1 MISIPLFLTEKH
13 PCSYLDD
20 EVAQPA
26 FVHPLFDMTTT
37 IYSELIKQGFR
48 RSGDEVYSPHCPN
61 CSACI
66 PVRLN
71 VSEFIPTRSQK
82 RCLRKNM
89 GIQVVVKPPDFD
101 QSHYE
106 LYLRY
111 QAARHREGAM
121 AHSSP
126 NDYLQFLKSSWCDT
140 SFIEFL
146 IDGELAAVAV
156 VDRLD
161 NALSAVYTFFEPKFS
176 SYGLGVYAVLWQLEW
191 AKQLNKEFLYLGFWI
206 KRCKKMSYKGDYQPL
221 QVLRDKQ
228 WVSLGRN

>member
-26 FVHPLFDMTTT
+26 FVHPLFDMTTA
-37 IYSELIKQGFR
+37 IYSELIKRGFR

-71 VSEFIPTRSQK
+71 VYEFIPTRSQK
-82 RCLRKNM
+82 RCSRKNM
-89 GIQVVVKPPDFD
+89 GVQIVIKPPGFD
-101 QSHYE
+101 RSHYE

-111 QAARHREGAM
+111 QAARHHEGAM

-126 NDYLQFLKSSWCDT
+126 EDYLQFLKSSWCET
-140 SFIEFL
+140 CFVEFL
-146 IDGELAAVAV
+146 IAGELAAVAV

-161 NALSAVYTFFEPKFS
+161 NALSAVYTFFEPKFA
-176 SYGLGVYAVLWQLEW
+176 SYGLGVYAVLWQIEW

-206 KRCKKMSYKGDYQPL
+206 KRCKKMSYKGDYRPL
-221 QVLRDKQ
+221 QVLRDTE
-228 WVSLGRN
+228 WVSISPS